1 MPYNFSVSDFNIAHI
16 FLLKEQLNVRWSNHL
31 SRHDLN
37 LGYAHMQYSVP
48 MKLHPELAV
57 RIYMATG
64 ISHVMYALT
73 QANIITAA
81 WRRLELAHHASLR
94 LCLGLP
100 QQSKVA
106 STLAEAGAWPLRLQA
121 LHYGMNFIARR
132 SSPPTAQPCSRG
144 SNSGHIH
151 RQPNF

>member
-1 MPYNFSVSDFNIAHI
+1 MDSRLCWRPHLKSVHCKMAMAQQAI
-16 FLLKEQLNVRWSNHL
+16 Q
-31 SRHDLN
+31 
-37 LGYAHMQYSVP
+37 
-48 MKLHPELAV
+48 KLVAGGRGCTPELAV

-64 ISHVMYALT
+64 VSHVMYALP
-73 QANIITAA
+73 QANLTTAA

-121 LHYGMNFIARR
+121 LHYGINFIARR